1 MNDREPGHVPRA
13 VLSFVLLLGA
23 AATAPAAETGAEV
36 EARRAGSP
44 LAGLVALDEQLETL
58 ARQVSPS
65 VVQVIA
71 SGYTAGSGSLLSRV
85 RASGSGVIVDGEG
98 WIVTNAHVVAGAR
111 AVQVDLLRP
120 RSPGDGGSILP
131 PGSRRVPA
139 QIVGADRE
147 TDIAVLRVEQD
158 GLPPLE
164 MGDSDALQQGQ
175 LVLAFGS
182 PLGLE
187 NSASIGVVSSVA
199 RQLEPEAPMI
209 YVQTDA
215 SINPGNSGGPLV
227 DVRGR
232 MVGLNTLIAS
242 QSGGNEGIGFAAP
255 SNIVR
260 AVFEQ
265 IRDRGRVRRGI
276 IGVKAQTITPA
287 LAAGLRL
294 AVGEGVVLSDVV
306 PWGPAALAGLRIGDV
321 VLALDGKPMENARQ
335 LDVNLYR
342 HPPGDTVTLTVVRIG
357 GRRDVTVD
365 VVERP
370 RDPDRFLS
378 LVTPERNLI
387 PRLGILALEL
397 DPALARAVGP
407 LRGNEG
413 VLVAGHASAGLTTDD
428 SLQAGDVIYA
438 VNGVSVRGL
447 AELRSAVGAPR
458 SPEPLV
464 LQVERSGTLLYV
476 VVEVE

>member
-1 MNDREPGHVPRA
+1 MNDPGHAPRA

-23 AATAPAAETGAEV
+23 TSVASAATTRVETQARGTGTRAE
-36 EARRAGSP
+36 
-44 LAGLVALDEQLETL
+44 GLVALDEQLEAL

-71 SGYTAGSGSLLSRV
+71 SGYTTGSGSLLSRAQ
-85 RASGSGVIVDGEG
+85 ASGSGVIVDGEG
-98 WIVTNAHVVAGAR
+98 WIVTNTHVVEGAR
-111 AVQVDLLRP
+111 AVQVDLLQPRP
-120 RSPGDGGSILP
+120 PGTAGSILP

-139 QIVGADRE
+139 QVVGADRE
-147 TDIAVLRVEQD
+147 TDIAVLRVEED
-158 GLPPLE
+158 GLPALE
-164 MGDSDALQQGQ
+164 MGDSDDLQQGQ

-287 LAAGLRL
+287 LATGLRL
-294 AVGEGVVLSDVV
+294 GTGAGVVLSDVL
-306 PWGPAALAGLRIGDV
+306 PSGPAALAGLRIGDV

-342 HPPGDTVTLTVVRIG
+342 RAPGDTVTLTIARDG

-365 VVERP
+365 VVERH

-397 DPALARAVGP
+397 DPALVRAVGP
-407 LRGNEG
+407 LRGKEG
-413 VLVAGHASAGLTTDD
+413 VLVAARASSGLTTDD
-428 SLQAGDVIYA
+428 SLQVGDVIYA

-447 AELRSAVGAPR
+447 AELRSAVTAPP
-458 SPEPLV
+458 SGEPLV
-464 LQVERSGTLLYV
+464 LQVERNGTLLYV